1 MFGLT
6 FDPGDFRAK
15 KEARFM
21 YYSIHIVNLQKC
33 LRTLFI
39 TIWTNE
45 LLNKVGPVNSI
56 VKNAR
61 NTLIFLIIIFLLNY
75 RLF

>member
-21 YYSIHIVNLQKC
+21 YYSIHIVNLQKR
-33 LRTLFI
+33 LTLFI